1 MTRYLWVDNAKA
13 IAIFLVVL
21 GHFAAL
27 DSQVKTLIYTFH
39 LPVFLFVTGFL
50 VSKKLQS
57 LSFNLCIKQYITP
70 YVRLYLGLAVAS
82 ILLWVGLKFIQ
93 HGVWVDALAS
103 IQATLYGVHGD
114 QRLFLHPNGPLW
126 YFPLL
131 ISSLFVFYWLL
142 QLPKVFAL
150 ICICSYLIFSLQYQG
165 DRLPWC
171 FDVVGIAVLF
181 MYSGAMF
188 KQYYSV
194 LEPFLLPSF
203 VKTSSSLNN
212 RTVNWLYIGLWLG
225 VAAIWMYLA
234 LSNGRSNLN
243 TREFGQNGLIYLCT
257 AFLGTWLTL
266 AIANLIPSNKV
277 MHFLAKHTL
286 IIFSV
291 HIYFVKF
298 CRSVDFPNGVAGL
311 ICVAMAALL
320 IVGICS
326 FLARFLNAPI
336 NRFLLANK

>member
-1 MTRYLWVDNAKA
+1 MNRYLWVDNAKA

-57 LSFNLCIKQYITP
+57 LSLAACFKLYIVP
-70 YVRLYLGLAVAS
+70 YVRLYLGLALIS
-82 ILLWVGLKFIQ
+82 ILIWCGFNFVQ
-93 HGVWVDALAS
+93 HGIWVDVFSS
-103 IQATLYGVHGD
+103 ITATLYGVHGE
-114 QRLFLHPNGPLW
+114 QRWFLHPNGPLW

-131 ISSLFVFYWLL
+131 ISSLFVFYGVLK
-142 QLPKVFAL
+142 LPKLLAL
-150 ICICSYLIFSLQYQG
+150 ACVLSYLIFSCQYQG
-165 DRLPWC
+165 GRLPWC
-171 FDVVGIAVLF
+171 FDVAGIAVFF
-181 MYSGAMF
+181 MYLGAMF
-188 KQYYSV
+188 KRHYATFERY
-194 LEPFLLPSF
+194 LLPSF
-203 VKTSSSLNN
+203 VKKSASLNSVK
-212 RTVNWLYIGLWLG
+212 VNWVQISLWL
-225 VAAIWMYLA
+225 VLAAVWMYLA
-234 LSNGRSNLN
+234 LSNGRTNLN
-243 TREFGQNGLIYLCT
+243 TRELGQSDLIYLCT

-266 AIANLIPSNKV
+266 VIANLIPSNKV

-291 HIYFVKF
+291 HIYFVKY
-298 CRSVDFPNGVAGL
+298 CRSVDFPDGVAGL
-311 ICVAMAALL
+311 AGVAFTALL

-336 NRFLLANK
+336 NRYLLAK